1 MKIIHTADIHLGSQ
15 MRGLDPTRD
24 AGEDVSVEEI
34 RRAPERAFS
43 GLIDLALEEAVDA
56 VLIAG
61 DLFDGTWKDNR
72 TGLAFVRQCNLLAD
86 AGIRCILVHGNH
98 DAQSPITSRLKLP
111 ANVKVLSSLHP
122 ETWRDDRLGLAVH
135 GQSFPKPE
143 TTANLA
149 ANYPKPLGG
158 LCNIGLLHTA
168 ADGVTREHAPY
179 APCRPGDLAAHG
191 YQYWALGHVHQR
203 TILVAEPPV
212 VFCGNLQGRHARE
225 CGERGFV
232 LVEIDDATGRAT
244 PRFVTGDVVRWAHL
258 QIDAAE
264 LRSIDEIYD
273 RAVAAMRTERTAAGT
288 RPLALRVEITGA
300 TSLHARLARSD
311 PDELR
316 ANLILAADTA
326 GGGFW
331 LEKVVLGTS
340 PSRDLQQLTT
350 GASELGL
357 LLKAIEH
364 EEAMTAANPVR
375 LDGWTKLLDDLARL
389 LPPDCD
395 AEEPLLDALRR
406 RDYGALLGRARQRAL
421 VELADLGGRE
431 P

>member
-1 MKIIHTADIHLGSQ
+1 MKIIHTADIHLGSP

-24 AGEDVSVEEI
+24 AAEDVSVEEI
-34 RRAPERAFS
+34 RRAPERAFA
-43 GLIDLALEEAVDA
+43 GLIDLALAEAVDA

-72 TGLAFVRQCNLLAD
+72 TGLAFVRQCNRLAD

-122 ETWRDDRLGLAVH
+122 ETWRDDHLGLAVH
-135 GQSFPKPE
+135 GQSFPRPE

-149 ANYPKPLGG
+149 ANYPKPLGS

-168 ADGVTREHAPY
+168 ADGLTREHAPY
-179 APCRPGDLAAHG
+179 APCRAEDLAAHG

-203 TILVAEPPV
+203 TTLVDEPPV

-244 PRFVTGDVVRWAHL
+244 PRFVTGDVVRWQQLH
-258 QIDAAE
+258 IDASD
-264 LRSIDEIYD
+264 LRSVDDIYD
-273 RAVAAMRTERTAAGT
+273 RAGAAMRTERTAAGA
-288 RPLALRVEITGA
+288 RPIALRIEITGA
-300 TSLHARLARSD
+300 TSLHARLARGD

-316 ANLILAADTA
+316 ANFILAADGA

-331 LEKVVLGTS
+331 LEKVVLSTS
-340 PSRDLQQLTT
+340 PSRDLQQLAT
-350 GASELGL
+350 GDSELAVL
-357 LLKAIEH
+357 LRVIDR
-364 EEAMTAANPVR
+364 EASMTAADPER
-375 LDGWTKLLDDLARL
+375 LDGWTKSLDDLARL
-389 LPPDCD
+389 LSSDCD
-395 AEEPLLDALRR
+395 AEEPLLEALRR
-406 RDYGALLGRARQRAL
+406 RDYTALLGRARQRAL
-421 VELADLGGRE
+421 VELLTLGGGE
-431 P
+431 S